1 MVPRNLRPLLPY
13 FKKYRGGF
21 VLGALCVLLNNGTW
35 VLFPKVIQ
43 KAIDGLSHQISY
55 HQLMLYSLLLVGIAL
70 TKGVFQFLTRW
81 ILIGISREIEF
92 DLRNDLFQHLESLS
106 YPYYQR
112 TRTGDVMAR
121 ATNDMSAVRNAIGP
135 GLSNGVRTGLMF
147 VIASILMVTINLKL
161 ALVVIFFMPL
171 R

>member
-92 DLRNDLFQHLESLS
+92 DLRNDLSTHISVICDRPETAAALAQILTLWRNSHPVAPTSSPNVSAFLEGLDISAD
-106 YPYYQR
+106 
-112 TRTGDVMAR
+112 GAR
-121 ATNDMSAVRNAIGP
+121 VELRGSGPSALLDELG
-135 GLSNGVRTGLMF
+135 S
-147 VIASILMVTINLKL
+147 
-161 ALVVIFFMPL
+161 
-171 R
+171 